1 LRSFALDNASAI
13 SASTSMSQST
23 AMTPVL
29 CRHNICRLSLERCI
43 PEPSNRGAP
52 KSSKGA
58 ITFFELAA
66 YIGDMEMHGF
76 IANAIALWLT
86 MLTPLLALLTALV
99 GSWLLS

>member
-1 LRSFALDNASAI
+1 MIETPGSTRALSKKR
-13 SASTSMSQST
+13 
-23 AMTPVL
+23 VFVYRRL
-29 CRHNICRLSLERCI
+29 CTRLSPERCI
-43 PEPSNRGAP
+43 PEPSDRGAP

-66 YIGDMEMHGF
+66 YAHHMEMHGF

-86 MLTPLLALLTALV
+86 MLTPLLALLTALL